1 MQFISTKIN
10 TSIPLQGILKK
21 TCKDQKTIYC
31 FASVNKAPKNS
42 GKRIFS
48 QLFLMLK
55 KGTKIFNK
63 KSKGF
68 VCFVQYSYLHG
79 HCRNM
84 FHLP

>member
-21 TCKDQKTIYC
+21 TCKDQKTIYY
-31 FASVNKAPKNS
+31 FASVNKAPKNY
-42 GKRIFS
+42 GERIFS

-55 KGTKIFNK
+55 KGTKILNE
-63 KSKGF
+63 KSEGF
-68 VCFVQYSYLHG
+68 VYFVRLSYFHG
-79 HCRNM
+79 HCGNL